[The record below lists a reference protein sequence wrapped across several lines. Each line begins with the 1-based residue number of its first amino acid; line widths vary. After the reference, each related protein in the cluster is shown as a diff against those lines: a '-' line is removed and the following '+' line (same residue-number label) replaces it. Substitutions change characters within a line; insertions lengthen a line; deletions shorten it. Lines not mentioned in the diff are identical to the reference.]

1 MEEAKDAN
9 PQFPGGTDARRQQ
22 NEREGGLGKTCA
34 DAILLLAVDHA
45 VQHAASDFGSAGA
58 GNAVHADEQRQARL
72 VRRVEHQNIAV
83 AGRSGFVDT
92 GGGACLSEG
101 DEPAEITADG
111 LRGPE
116 LGAERHPA
124 Q

>member
-1 MEEAKDAN
+1 MKEAKDAD
-9 PQFPGGTDARRQQ
+9 PQPPGGTDARRQQ
-22 NEREGGLGKTCA
+22 NERECGLGKSCA

-72 VRRVEHQNIAV
+72 VRRVEHHDIAV

-92 GGGACLSEG
+92 GGSACLGEG
-101 DEPAEITADG
+101 GKSAEITADG

-116 LGAERHPA
+116 LGAERHPT